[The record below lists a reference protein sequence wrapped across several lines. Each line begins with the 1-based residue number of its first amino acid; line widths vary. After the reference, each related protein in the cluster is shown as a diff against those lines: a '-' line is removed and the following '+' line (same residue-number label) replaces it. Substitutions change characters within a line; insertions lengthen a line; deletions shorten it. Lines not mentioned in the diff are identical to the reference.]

1 MSDAILL
8 KKYSN
13 RRLYDTY
20 NSKYVTLG
28 EVCNLI
34 EQGHDVYVEDANT
47 KEDVTEL
54 ILTQIIM
61 EKAKNKNALLPSS
74 LLHLAIRYGDNILS
88 EFFQKFL
95 LQTVQSYMN
104 YRTSFDEQFKK
115 WLDFGSNF
123 TEFGQKAFN
132 NLNPFTPFYSHQKD
146 AYHSDNSEEESKY
159 HDNNDENK
167 AT

>member
-1 MSDAILL
+1 MSEPILL

-20 NSKYVTLG
+20 NSEYVTLAQ
-28 EVCNLI
+28 VCELI
-34 EQGHDVYVEDANT
+34 EQGHDVHVEDANS

-54 ILTQIIM
+54 ILTQVIM

-95 LQTVQSYMN
+95 MQTVQSYMN
-104 YRTSFDEQFKK
+104 SRAAFDEQFKK
-115 WLDFGSNF
+115 WLELGFNF
-123 TEFGQKAFN
+123 SELGQRTLT
-132 NLNPFTPFYSHQKD
+132 NLNPFMQFYESSKEERKED
-146 AYHSDNSEEESKY
+146 TSGEESGSREKKGANR
-159 HDNNDENK
+159 NN
-167 AT
+167 

>member
-1 MSDAILL
+1 MNDPILL

-28 EVCNLI
+28 EVSKLI
-34 EQGHDVYVEDANT
+34 EQGYDVYVEDANT

-95 LQTVQSYMN
+95 LQTVQSYMHS
-104 YRTSFDEQFKK
+104 RASFDEQFKK
-115 WLDFGSNF
+115 WLDFGFNF
-123 TEFGQKAFN
+123 SELGQKAFT
-132 NLNPFTPFYSHQKD
+132 NLNPFRPFYEYYRSEYTDNK
-146 AYHSDNSEEESKY
+146 SDNEANS
-159 HDNNDENK
+159 HNNDENQ
-167 AT
+167 AN